1 MLAKNTKSVLLI
13 VISMCKCLFFVLFY
27 SDNGLE
33 ATYRGL
39 DHIIYLSL
47 WLGLL
52 GTCVTYLNWGYV
64 PA

>member
-1 MLAKNTKSVLLI
+1 MLAKITKSVLLI
-13 VISMCKCLFFVLFY
+13 VISMCKCFFVLFY
-27 SDNGLE
+27 SDDGLE

-52 GTCVTYLNWGYV
+52 GTCVNYLNWGYV
-64 PA
+64 SA